1 MNKAIREEA
10 TGRWGLGEKDL
21 DRAARGFE
29 ELLGRLGPLEDPI
42 DFVNCLLIE
51 TSFFLGDW
59 GAEPKMV
66 GKFARRFA
74 KAGVRNALGNKRNE
88 ESS

>member
-1 MNKAIREEA
+1 MNNWLRDEA
-10 TGRWGLGEKDL
+10 ATRWGLKEADL
-21 DRAARGFE
+21 KRAAIGFE

-74 KAGVRNALGNKRNE
+74 KAGRKNALGNKTE
-88 ESS
+88 EE

>member
-1 MNKAIREEA
+1 MNKIVHDEA
-10 TGRWGLGEKDL
+10 TTRWGLKEADL
-21 DRAARGFE
+21 KRAAIGFE

-59 GAEPKMV
+59 GAETKMV
-66 GKFARRFA
+66 SKFARRFA
-74 KAGVRNALGNKRNE
+74 KAGRKSALGNKIE
-88 ESS
+88 EE